1 MEQQKLPNATI
12 ALVLAIISF
21 IGCCCSNG
29 FGGLILAGIALFL
42 INKDSKLY
50 NQNPSDYSNFGI
62 VKTAKIIS
70 IISIILSLIIVAIYI
85 YMKATGKDTEMQER
99 LMEWAKEMQG
109 QQ

>member
-12 ALVLAIISF
+12 ALVLSIISF

-29 FGGLILAGIALFL
+29 FGGLILSGIALFL
-42 INKDSKLY
+42 INKDTKLY
-50 NQNPSDYSNFGI
+50 MQNPEEYSNFGI

-70 IISIILSLIIVAIYI
+70 IIGIVLSLIIVAVFI
-85 YMKATGKDTEMQER
+85 YMKASGKDTELQER
-99 LMEWAKEMQG
+99 LMEWAEEMQA